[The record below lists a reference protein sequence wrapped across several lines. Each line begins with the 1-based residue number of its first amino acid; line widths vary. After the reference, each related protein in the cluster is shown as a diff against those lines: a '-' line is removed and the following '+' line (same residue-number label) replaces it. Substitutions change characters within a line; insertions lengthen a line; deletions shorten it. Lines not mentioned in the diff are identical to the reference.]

1 MQPKHKKHKGPKK
14 TLIATDRGQL
24 SCQPSFALA
33 VVMLRRSPKKRS
45 PMSIRL
51 IAFVL
56 LTLTC
61 LALGYP
67 PASEAEQEK
76 YAKAV
81 AWCEVVKIDLL
92 EQPRIELGLS
102 SQMRRYTLRVSEVV
116 RGEVKVGATFS
127 LDFAHYEV
135 LSADQI
141 KNIAGPEIL
150 IWEIHR
156 RPELKVGIEYRVY
169 LGQRGDSFAPLEGR
183 WSMITSRVPK
193 SLYERW
199 VGRKEEVMK

>member
-1 MQPKHKKHKGPKK
+1 
-14 TLIATDRGQL
+14 
-24 SCQPSFALA
+24 
-33 VVMLRRSPKKRS
+33 
-45 PMSIRL
+45 MSIRL
-51 IAFVL
+51 IAAIL
-56 LTLTC
+56 LTVTC
-61 LALGYP
+61 MAFGYP
-67 PASEAEQEK
+67 PATEAEQEK

-102 SQMRRYTLRVSEVV
+102 SQMRRYTLRVSEVI
-116 RGEVKVGATFS
+116 RGEVKVGATFR

-135 LSADQI
+135 LSADQM
-141 KNIAGPEIL
+141 KNIASPEIL

-169 LGQRGDSFAPLEGR
+169 LGQRGNAFEPLAGR

-193 SLYERW
+193 SLYETW
-199 VGRKEEVMK
+199 VGRKEDETK